1 MAHVQVLIT
10 RLDSSVPLPSYAKG
24 GDAGADLTTTIDFTL
39 APGER
44 QLVPTG
50 IAIALPD
57 GYVALVH
64 PRSGLAIKAGI
75 TLVNAPG
82 TVDAGYRGE
91 ISCILINHDRF
102 ESISFKKGDRI
113 AQLVIQKVERAD
125 FIELSQLPGS
135 GRGSGGFGST
145 GSA

>member
-1 MAHVQVLIT
+1 MAQVHVLIT
-10 RLDSSVPLPSYAKG
+10 RINPTVPLPAYANG

-64 PRSGLAIKAGI
+64 PRSGLAIKHGI

-91 ISCILINHDRF
+91 IQCILINHDPQ
-102 ESISFKKGDRI
+102 ESLSFKKGDRI
-113 AQLVIQKVERAD
+113 AQLIIQKVERAE
-125 FIELSQLPGS
+125 FVEVSKLPGS
-135 GRGSGGFGST
+135 GRGIGGFGST
-145 GSA
+145 GSK

>member
-64 PRSGLAIKAGI
+64 PRSGLALKAGV

-82 TVDAGYRGE
+82 TIDAGYRGE

-102 ESISFKKGDRI
+102 ESISFKRGDRI

-125 FIELSQLPGS
+125 FIELSELPGS
-135 GRGSGGFGST
+135 GRGSDGFGST
-145 GSA
+145 GST